1 MTGLNGKIFT
11 QEMTMTFV
19 QIEKRTGR
27 IFLLLI
33 AFAFVF
39 AACGDADD
47 NDSDNANSED
57 SEIYEGEHGLMVEPN
72 FEPDPPQSGEVELT
86 LKLTVDGEA
95 LEGAEVDL
103 EPWMPAH
110 DHGSNT
116 EPVVV
121 EEGDGIYRVDDLTFS
136 MPGLWDITV
145 DIQWDDLQTE
155 VIWEVEVGG

>member
-1 MTGLNGKIFT
+1 
-11 QEMTMTFV
+11 MTFV
-19 QIEKRTGR
+19 QIEKHTGR
-27 IFLLLI
+27 IFWLLI

-47 NDSDNANSED
+47 NDSDADDNDSED
-57 SEIYEGEHGLMVEPN
+57 SEIYEGEHGLIVEPT

-103 EPWMPAH
+103 EPWMTSH
-110 DHGSNT
+110 GHGSNT

-121 EEGDGIYRVDDLTFS
+121 EEGEGIYRVEDLVFS
-136 MPGLWDITV
+136 MPGLWDINV

-155 VIWEVEVGG
+155 VIWEVDVGG